1 MLNSIT
7 LMGRLTRDPELRH
20 TQSDIP
26 VASFTLAC
34 DRDYGKKDERETD
47 FIDIVAWRHT
57 GEFVNT
63 YFQKG
68 QLVAVQGRLQS
79 RKWEDKEGT
88 KRTSFEVVADRVH
101 FAEGKKSNAGAAV
114 SSDGTGGPFSARPAS
129 ADDYAALD
137 DDGELPF

>member
-1 MLNSIT
+1 MLNSINI
-7 LMGRLTRDPELRH
+7 MGRLTRAPELRH
-20 TQSDIP
+20 TLNGIP

-57 GEFVNT
+57 GEFAST

-79 RKWEDKEGT
+79 RKWTDKEGN
-88 KRTSFEVVADRVH
+88 KRISFEIVADRVH
-101 FAEGKKSNAGAAV
+101 FAEGKKNNASTTD
-114 SSDGTGGPFSARPAS
+114 SSDKADSAFSARPAS
-129 ADDYAALD
+129 ADDYDGFED
-137 DDGELPF
+137 DNDLPF